1 MNFQNLIF
9 VKRSSGHQCSC
20 LTREVV
26 KFAATVAIEYKP
38 SFEDENKNL
47 LLRCLKF
54 LYDTTTG
61 AGTSLLSCRKLRRTF
76 RMPPLTSTMS
86 WEVWGDE

>member
-1 MNFQNLIF
+1 MNFQSSIF
-9 VKRSSGHQCSC
+9 VKRPSGHQCSC

-38 SFEDENKNL
+38 SFEEENKNL

-61 AGTSLLSCRKLRRTF
+61 AGASLLSCRKLRRTF
-76 RMPPLTSTMS
+76 QLSPLTSTMS
-86 WEVWGDE
+86 WEVWGEE

>member
-38 SFEDENKNL
+38 SFEEENKNL

-61 AGTSLLSCRKLRRTF
+61 AGTSLLSCRRLEE
-76 RMPPLTSTMS
+76 LSECHHELGS
-86 WEVWGDE
+86 VGG